1 MNTLT
6 LLVIIVGSI
15 LIGLVIGL
23 RLVSIAQAFQPV
35 EVLFGECAFPR
46 HGAYVHDVHS
56 INAIAPALG

>member
-23 RLVSIAQAFQPV
+23 RLKH
-35 EVLFGECAFPR
+35 R
-46 HGAYVHDVHS
+46 RK
-56 INAIAPALG
+56 

>member
-23 RLVSIAQAFQPV
+23 RLK
-35 EVLFGECAFPR
+35 LR
-46 HGAYVHDVHS
+46 RK
-56 INAIAPALG
+56 